1 MMDDREDRA
10 DQWLRE
16 AAKDYN
22 PPPPVPRAEMWQRI
36 EAARRGAAV
45 TPIRRAAP
53 WRMPLAVAA
62 LLLLGVAIGRVTSPR
77 PTTSTNTPA
86 GAPAASAA
94 VPNTERGNVANR
106 LVTDDL
112 LSQAETFLTEFNTQ
126 AAAEDFSV
134 KAKDLLITTRL
145 LLDSKRR
152 ADAPTRKLLE
162 DLELVLA
169 QIATLDPEDQSQ
181 ERGFIADG
189 LAQNQLRSRLRNA
202 IPSGPAIRL

>member
-94 VPNTERGNVANR
+94 VPNTERGTVANR

-169 QIATLDPEDQSQ
+169 QIATLDPEDQRQ